1 MFLSWAMWF
10 IGLLLF
16 HFSDPDSKT
25 KVKNKQNNREQN
37 HERNVTPTLKHEAK
51 TVNNHYNG

>member
-1 MFLSWAMWF
+1 MWL

-16 HFSDPDSKT
+16 HLSDADSKT

-37 HERNVTPTLKHEAK
+37 HERNGTQTLKHEAK